1 MDPAVAETLNQGCA
15 QVVAKTEVK
24 ANPANAGIDA
34 AG

>member
-1 MDPAVAETLNQGCA
+1 MDPAVMETLTA
-15 QVVAKTEVK
+15 QVVAKAEVK